1 MSFKSDALFSFI
13 FNDSSLTQFRY
24 QEIFPIFISNFID
37 YLMLSFGVLISMK
50 GNRYFSK
57 QILCRRPHGRGQSGG
72 FDGLVFVGDGLGVG
86 GVVRRRRRRR
96 GVVVVGGVGVG
107 GVGVGAEKVEPDGRP
122 RLQERPR
129 RRRAAAVTQ
138 RPLRSQPSES
148 SKTQ

>member
-1 MSFKSDALFSFI
+1 
-13 FNDSSLTQFRY
+13 
-24 QEIFPIFISNFID
+24 
-37 YLMLSFGVLISMK
+37 MK

-96 GVVVVGGVGVG
+96 GVVVVGGVG